1 VNRPVAVAAALALLV
16 AACAPAPLRP
26 TAAEPQPAAASSP
39 DDDEYVAAARRGE
52 RVYRVDGGASLVV
65 IEVRRAGSLSQFG
78 HDHVVASRSARG
90 HVDAT
95 RRRADLRFRLDELTV
110 DEPALREEAGFTTR
124 PTAEDIAGTRANML
138 ERVLESD
145 RHAEAA
151 DHVVASRS
159 ARGHVDATRRRADVR
174 FRLDELTVDEPALR
188 DQAGFTTRPSAE
200 DIAGTRANMLERV
213 LESDRYAE
221 AAVHVESR
229 EGGPLTVT
237 LTLHGIAREIDV
249 PVAVE
254 VSDDAV
260 EASGRCELRL
270 SDFGMAPVAILGGA
284 IRVDDTV
291 VVRFRIRATRL
302 AG

>member
-1 VNRPVAVAAALALLV
+1 VNRPAAGFLALALLL

-26 TAAEPQPAAASSP
+26 PAGESRPSAAPGAEA
-39 DDDEYVAAARRGE
+39 DEYAAAARRGE
-52 RVYRVDGGASLVV
+52 RVYRVDGAASVVV
-65 IEVRRAGSLSQFG
+65 IEVRRAGSLAQFG
-78 HDHVVASRSARG
+78 H
-90 HVDAT
+90 
-95 RRRADLRFRLDELTV
+95 
-110 DEPALREEAGFTTR
+110 
-124 PTAEDIAGTRANML
+124 
-138 ERVLESD
+138 
-145 RHAEAA
+145 

-270 SDFGMAPVAILGGA
+270 SDFGMAPFAILGGA